1 MSGRIDKSWTVFVS
15 VENFEHDRCV
25 DIFSRPDGSYGFE
38 EFRRDVE
45 DRGRWTPVTSYSD
58 VSHAS
63 ADRGPERGGAVR
75 AVADRR
81 SRRQTRNQRAY
92 ALDFKPGYDRP
103 NPPPASSPHFPDDR
117 HPDPRTHRATF
128 AIGNE
133 HAAKRVVDLL
143 TESFFEGQAAIAAF
157 EGPGGRWDI
166 TVHFAEAPDQGSI
179 RELVGIAAGD
189 EVALAISF
197 DTVEAKDW
205 VKATLEE
212 LVPVRAG
219 RFIVHG
225 GHDRSKVPPN
235 KLGIEIEAALAFGT
249 GHHGTT
255 RGCLLLLDEVLK
267 AFRPRRVL
275 DLGTGTGVLAIA
287 AAKALR
293 GKVLASDIDPLS
305 VKVAAENARLNG
317 AGDLVETIR
326 ATGLSAPQFKQRGP
340 FDLVLANILANP
352 LRQMATPMSR
362 HLAPWRSSSC
372 RGCCPLRPAPSSPP
386 IARAGWF

>member
-1 MSGRIDKSWTVFVS
+1 MNSTL
-15 VENFEHDRCV
+15 
-25 DIFSRPDGSYGFE
+25 
-38 EFRRDVE
+38 
-45 DRGRWTPVTSYSD
+45 TPATCR
-58 VSHAS
+58 AS
-63 ADRGPERGGAVR
+63 
-75 AVADRR
+75 
-81 SRRQTRNQRAY
+81 
-92 ALDFKPGYDRP
+92 
-103 NPPPASSPHFPDDR
+103 
-117 HPDPRTHRATF
+117 F

-133 HAAKRVVDLL
+133 ATAKRVVDLL

-157 EGPGGRWDI
+157 EAPGGRWDI
-166 TVHFAEAPDQGSI
+166 TVHFADAPDESSI

-189 EVALAISF
+189 EVAQDIRF

-225 GHDRSKVPPN
+225 AHDRVKVPPN

-255 RGCLLLLDEVLK
+255 RGCLLLLDGVLK
-267 AFRPRRVL
+267 AHRPRRVL

-293 GKVLASDIDPLS
+293 IGLLASDIDPLS
-305 VKVAAENARLNG
+305 VRVARDNARLNG
-317 AGDLVETIR
+317 TGDLVEVIR
-326 ATGLSAPQFKQRGP
+326 ATGFSAPQFAARGP

-352 LRQMATPMSR
+352 LRQMATPMAR
-362 HLAPWRSSSC
+362 HLAPSALVILSGLLPQQAQSVIAAYRARGLVLERHIEIEGWSSLL
-372 RGCCPLRPAPSSPP
+372 LRN
-386 IARAGWF
+386 AR